1 MGRIKASLADVS
13 TEFQPLEPGLFEFEI
28 TKFED
33 VEKNGEFVAYRVSN
47 KVTTAGDNQGKVV
60 TEYIHLKKPGEEIAP
75 DAIGLQTVKRYF
87 EVAFGKDEVATW
99 TDDDYDTDKLIGKMF
114 QAQVV
119 IDSYTKEGE
128 TEPRRTNKFKRMEPL
143 D

>member
-13 TEFQPLEPGLFEFEI
+13 TEFKPIEPGLYEFEV

-33 VEKNGEFVAYRVSN
+33 VEKNGEFVAYRAVN
-47 KVTTAGDNQGKVV
+47 KVITPGDMQNRQVS
-60 TEYIHLKKPGEEIAP
+60 EYIHLKKPGEEIAP

-87 EVAFGKDEVATW
+87 EACFGKDEVAEW
-99 TDDDYDTDKLIGKMF
+99 TDEDYDTDKLIGRTF

-119 IDSYTKEGE
+119 IESYTKDGE
-128 TEPRRTNKFKRMEPL
+128 TEPRQSNRFKRMESI
-143 D
+143 